1 MSTSRSTRCS
11 IGITALL
18 EEVVSAPWIAQD
30 RSSATLETNPFGWY
44 PDQPCRGELRS
55 RHPAALRPQPTTNL
69 TAISQWIS
77 PRAFELFQFW
87 IGGTIAK
94 RDLVL
99 RYYSNQKRILEVGC
113 SIGNIASAFRG
124 LNVDYIGLDVDASA
138 VDYAQRKFKRR
149 GAFSFVCGNLWE
161 HQFDH
166 EFDYIVFSAILHHVD
181 DVTAISH
188 LEYCKKILSP
198 RGTVLVSDPIR
209 PRSTD
214 STLVKLYRKME
225 RGQYVRTF
233 EELSALIAK
242 VQGLRVVEHTC
253 QPVTALPFLSKP
265 TVSYFGLFL
274 LEHPGASAL

>member
-1 MSTSRSTRCS
+1 M
-11 IGITALL
+11 L
-18 EEVVSAPWIAQD
+18 E
-30 RSSATLETNPFGWY
+30 RNPFGWC
-44 PDQPCRGELRS
+44 PDQLCRGELRS
-55 RHPAALRPQPTTNL
+55 PHLSALSPQPTTNL
-69 TAISQWIS
+69 SAIAQWIS

-87 IGGTIAK
+87 IGGTVAK

-99 RYYSNQKRILEVGC
+99 QHYSNQKRILEVGC
-113 SIGNIASAFRG
+113 SIGNIAGAFRG

-138 VDYAQRKFKRR
+138 VDYARRKFKRC
-149 GAFSFVCGNLWE
+149 GAFSFVSGNLWE
-161 HQFDH
+161 QQFDH

-214 STLVKLYRKME
+214 STLIKLYRKME
-225 RGQYVRTF
+225 RGQHMRTF

-242 VQGLRVVEHTC
+242 VQGLRVVENTC

-265 TVSYFGLFL
+265 TVSYFALFL
-274 LEHPGASAL
+274 LEHSEASARVANR